1 MTLFKLQTKITIVTF
16 RSESELIIRLSVGK
30 VSTAIASSLSLTDR
44 TTLLKYYMLYT
55 DGKRANLSFFGP
67 LPSWMN
73 SFKIVKASSIRSQ
86 INPRA
91 VKPEWSATI
100 PRIRS
105 PSVGVLWLPIFNPRR
120 WGVYGSSEPL
130 IQVGMHAAIDAIV
143 HRHLSS
149 SSDNPPAV
157 RRGCLVQIQWPPIHN
172 PPRGCGHS
180 NYVRADVTLI
190 AYTKSWGA

>member
-16 RSESELIIRLSVGK
+16 RSGSELIIRLSVGK
-30 VSTAIASSLSLTDR
+30 VTLAIGPSLSLTDR
-44 TTLLKYYMLYT
+44 TTLLKYYMFYT
-55 DGKRANLSFFGP
+55 DGKRTNLSFFGP

-149 SSDNPPAV
+149 SSDNPLLSEEDA
-157 RRGCLVQIQWPPIHN
+157 
-172 PPRGCGHS
+172 
-180 NYVRADVTLI
+180 
-190 AYTKSWGA
+190 